1 MPARRGRTGRDE
13 YISRPRFLAISEFG
27 PRALIYHE
35 GARYRVYKVN
45 LDFGSDAI
53 EDTHHLA
60 TETMKR
66 CSRCGYAHL
75 EAGGANL
82 AEMCDRCGV
91 ALDASS
97 RIDGLVQMQNVSL
110 RLAQRI
116 TCDEEE
122 RQRFGYN
129 LVTAYRFPEVNG
141 RLDRRDAEVLCD
153 GVPVLT
159 LSYGDATDLWR
170 VNLGWTHQDGHQPR
184 GFNLDVERGYWSRN
198 QADAADSDDATSEG
212 RVMRVVPFVKD
223 TKNALVM
230 RFEPPRSG
238 PETASLQAAFKQA
251 IQRHFQL
258 EPRELSCEPMPSRR
272 DREEVF
278 FYEVSEG
285 GAGVLRQLVDDPAVV
300 PALARRAL
308 DTVPLRPGHPRGPR
322 GRSLRQ
328 GVLRVSARLR
338 EPAGPQGSGPRADPG
353 HPCRP
358 RPGRMSSGRG

>member
-1 MPARRGRTGRDE
+1 MCRPGAGAPDATE

-75 EAGGANL
+75 QTGGANL
-82 AEMCDRCGV
+82 AEMCDRCGA

-97 RIDGLVQMQNVSL
+97 RIDGLVQLQNVSL

-122 RQRFGYN
+122 RQR
-129 LVTAYRFPEVNG
+129 LRLQLRHRLSFPRGQRQARPQG
-141 RLDRRDAEVLCD
+141 RGSPARRRARAHARLRRRHR
-153 GVPVLT
+153 P
-159 LSYGDATDLWR
+159 WR
-170 VNLGWTHQDGHQPR
+170 VNLGWSHQDGHQPR

-212 RVMRVVPFVKD
+212 RVMRVV
-223 TKNALVM
+223 
-230 RFEPPRSG
+230 RS
-238 PETASLQAAFKQA
+238 
-251 IQRHFQL
+251 
-258 EPRELSCEPMPSRR
+258 
-272 DREEVF
+272 
-278 FYEVSEG
+278 
-285 GAGVLRQLVDDPAVV
+285 
-300 PALARRAL
+300 
-308 DTVPLRPGHPRGPR
+308 
-322 GRSLRQ
+322 
-328 GVLRVSARLR
+328 
-338 EPAGPQGSGPRADPG
+338 
-353 HPCRP
+353 
-358 RPGRMSSGRG
+358 